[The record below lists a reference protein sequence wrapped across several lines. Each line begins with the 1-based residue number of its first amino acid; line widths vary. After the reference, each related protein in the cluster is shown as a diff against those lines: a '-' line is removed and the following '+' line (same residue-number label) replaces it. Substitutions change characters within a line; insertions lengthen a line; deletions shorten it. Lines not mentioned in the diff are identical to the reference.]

1 MRRGSLACNDV
12 EAYVEPALC
21 EDVKRLC
28 ESNSAYI
35 SLGLSY
41 VRPCYAA
48 AVWQQKWIHN
58 NNLNTNA
65 YLVHPLW
72 IPLLWPF

>member
-1 MRRGSLACNDV
+1 MRRGSLTCNDV
-12 EAYVEPALC
+12 EAYVEPALS

-28 ESNSAYI
+28 KSNSAYI

-41 VRPCYAA
+41 IRPCYAA
-48 AVWQQKWIHN
+48 SVWQKWIHN
-58 NNLNTNA
+58 NNLNTSA